1 MVYNAA
7 RYAVAGASCML
18 DQEMSVHGVRVITI
32 HTKSVPS
39 EKLFV
44 VPKIPRYIDTFIPIF
59 VEYTCHKSCFVCAV
73 SIMITVTNS
82 RYLLLNRR

>member
-1 MVYNAA
+1 MTVKNIIQTACSGRLITIGIGNEQKFGNTGAVVYNAA

-32 HTKSVPS
+32 HTKSIPS

-44 VPKIPRYIDTFIPIF
+44 LPKIPRYL
-59 VEYTCHKSCFVCAV
+59 
-73 SIMITVTNS
+73 
-82 RYLLLNRR
+82 YLC